1 MQLSTVPPERDV
13 DSGRFTEQYPREAF
27 FEAVAGIE
35 NATTKNVA
43 DEVGCSYDLAY
54 RRLTTLADDG
64 EITRIEIG
72 SSFVWTL

>member
-1 MQLSTVPPERDV
+1 MTTTAGDTPGSSTK
-13 DSGRFTEQYPREAF
+13 QYLREEF
-27 FEAVAGIE
+27 LEAVAGIE

-54 RRLTTLADDG
+54 RRLTKLADDG